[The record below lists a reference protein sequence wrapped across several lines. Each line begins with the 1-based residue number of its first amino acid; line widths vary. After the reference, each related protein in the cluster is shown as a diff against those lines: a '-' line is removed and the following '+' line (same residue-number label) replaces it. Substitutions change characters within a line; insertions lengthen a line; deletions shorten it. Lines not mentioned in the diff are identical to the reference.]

1 MADCAWY
8 DLVCKGGDKVG
19 DAVNGEMAEFAKSLS
34 DLATSI
40 MKWLNSWWMSAPA
53 PDLEADPIVR
63 IATDLQWY
71 TAAFAIIGFLFALGR
86 MVLAQDF
93 KSLIGGVQP
102 IVNMIMVVACYATGI
117 TLAITAGD
125 EFSTWIMDR
134 VSMESQ
140 GGSDISVLVSLGPT
154 LGVGG
159 WITFGMLAILASAMN
174 FVFMLFR
181 NVLLTIMIA
190 ILPTVAAS
198 TGTEAG
204 KQAFAKANGYLLAFI
219 LFKPVAAIIYALGL
233 WFFATPLGE
242 DSKGN
247 GAGDMGEAAVAAM
260 MGMAIIV
267 LAALALPALMK
278 FLIPVAAKGAGGFS
292 GGAALGAVATVA
304 AGAAVVASTG
314 GAGAAAGG
322 GGAATTAGKAATTGA
337 SGEGAATATG
347 SAAAPSGGGSGAAG
361 PSGGSSPEGGSSP
374 SGAGGDSSGGGS
386 EAQAGG
392 QPGGSSEGGSGTGGD
407 QKTDASSNAG
417 GANGSPSAA
426 GSGSSSSG
434 GTGGSTASGSGSSG
448 SESSGSTSGA
458 GAGSTGSSS
467 SIGDRAAVAG
477 LVSDGASGAGSSVEK
492 AIEDE

>member
-19 DAVNGEMAEFAKSLS
+19 DAVDNQMQEFAKSIS

-53 PDLEADPIVR
+53 PDLKADPIARV
-63 IATDLQWY
+63 AADLEWY

-86 MVLAQDF
+86 MALSQEF

-102 IVNMIMVVACYATGI
+102 IVNLIMVVACYATGL
-117 TLAITAGD
+117 TYALTAGD
-125 EFSTWIMDR
+125 EFSTWIMGR
-134 VSMESQ
+134 VSMEGQ
-140 GGSDISVLVSLGPT
+140 GGSDISVLVALGPT

-159 WITFGMLAILASAMN
+159 WILFGILATLGAAMN
-174 FVFMLFR
+174 FAFMIFR

-204 KQAFAKANGYLLAFI
+204 KQAFAKANGYLLAFV

-242 DSKGN
+242 DSKGS

-278 FLIPVAAKGAGGFS
+278 FLIPIAATGAGAFS
-292 GGAALGAVATVA
+292 GGAALAGAATVA
-304 AGAAVVASTG
+304 AGAAVVAATG
-314 GAGAAAGG
+314 VAGAAAGG
-322 GGAATTAGKAATTGA
+322 GAVAAGGGAAA
-337 SGEGAATATG
+337 
-347 SAAAPSGGGSGAAG
+347 GGGELRLPVVELERRQERHRHRLAAEL
-361 PSGGSSPEGGSSP
+361 PRQER
-374 SGAGGDSSGGGS
+374 
-386 EAQAGG
+386 Q
-392 QPGGSSEGGSGTGGD
+392 
-407 QKTDASSNAG
+407 
-417 GANGSPSAA
+417 
-426 GSGSSSSG
+426 
-434 GTGGSTASGSGSSG
+434 
-448 SESSGSTSGA
+448 
-458 GAGSTGSSS
+458 
-467 SIGDRAAVAG
+467 AAVARPAAVARRALVALRLGRVDQSPRVVASRMEQVHHPISHPRALEAPREPRRAVAEVVLLVRVERRQVPNPLG
-477 LVSDGASGAGSSVEK
+477 LSRVAVAVPPGPARRAVRRPSVMPRTWLG
-492 AIEDE
+492 

>member
-19 DAVNGEMAEFAKSLS
+19 DAVDNQMQEFAKSIS

-53 PDLEADPIVR
+53 PDLKADPIARV
-63 IATDLQWY
+63 AADLEWY

-86 MVLAQDF
+86 MVLSQEF

-102 IVNMIMVVACYATGI
+102 IVNLIIVVACYATGL
-117 TLAITAGD
+117 TYALTAGD
-125 EFSTWIMDR
+125 EFSTWIMGR
-134 VSMESQ
+134 VSMEGQ
-140 GGSDISVLVSLGPT
+140 GGSDISVLVALGPT

-159 WITFGMLAILASAMN
+159 WILFGILATLGAAMN
-174 FVFMLFR
+174 FAFMIFR

-204 KQAFAKANGYLLAFI
+204 KQAFAKANGYLLAFV

-242 DSKGN
+242 DSKGS
-247 GAGDMGEAAVAAM
+247 GAGDIGEAAVAAM

-267 LAALALPALMK
+267 IAALALPALMK
-278 FLIPVAAKGAGGFS
+278 FLIPIAATGAGAFS
-292 GGAALGAVATVA
+292 GGAALAGAATVA
-304 AGAAVVASTG
+304 AGAAVVAATG

-322 GGAATTAGKAATTGA
+322 GAVAAGGGAAAGGGGAAAAGGGAGTAAGASSAPAGGGAASAGA
-337 SGEGAATATG
+337 SGGS
-347 SAAAPSGGGSGAAG
+347 SAASGGGTTGSGGASSGSGGSESQSGSQPNGASSSSDKSSEGSGGSEGASSSGSGSGSAGSSGAAAG
-361 PSGGSSPEGGSSP
+361 AESAGAEPSGGSSA
-374 SGAGGDSSGGGS
+374 SGAG
-386 EAQAGG
+386 
-392 QPGGSSEGGSGTGGD
+392 
-407 QKTDASSNAG
+407 AS
-417 GANGSPSAA
+417 
-426 GSGSSSSG
+426 SGSSSIGDAANVAGLISDG
-434 GTGGSTASGSGSSG
+434 
-448 SESSGSTSGA
+448 TSGA
-458 GAGSTGSSS
+458 GAN
-467 SIGDRAAVAG
+467 
-477 LVSDGASGAGSSVEK
+477 VEK

>member
-1 MADCAWY
+1 MADCAMF

-19 DAVNGEMAEFAKSLS
+19 DAVNGEMQEFAKSMS

-53 PDLEADPIVR
+53 PDLEADPIMR
-63 IATDLQWY
+63 ITTDLQWY
-71 TAAFAIIGFLFALGR
+71 TAAFAIIGFFFALGR
-86 MVLAQDF
+86 MVLSQDF

-140 GGSDISVLVSLGPT
+140 GGTDISVLVALGPT

-159 WITFGMLAILASAMN
+159 WIMFGMLAILASAMN

-233 WFFATPLGE
+233 WFSATPLGE

-267 LAALALPALMK
+267 LAALALPALIK

-314 GAGAAAGG
+314 GAGTAAGG
-322 GGAATTAGKAATTGA
+322 GGAATTAGKAATTGG
-337 SGEGAATATG
+337 GEGAATATG
-347 SAAAPSGGGSGAAG
+347 SAAAPPGGGSGATG
-361 PSGGSSPEGGSSP
+361 SSGGSSPEGGSGP

-392 QPGGSSEGGSGTGGD
+392 QPEGSSEGGSGTGGD

-426 GSGSSSSG
+426 GSGSSSGG
-434 GTGGSTASGSGSSG
+434 GTGGSTASGSGAAG

-458 GAGSTGSSS
+458 GAGSTGGSS